1 LLYQETSRARR
12 TAPRFVIAVFAAIA
26 GLLLTAL
33 PAEAVGGD
41 IYNTYPAG
49 GAPDGYTNSGICPT
63 GADACL
69 DTIVNQMQTNYN
81 TIGCSHNNAF
91 ADLYLF
97 VTKNMRTAIR
107 GGRFTDVPL
116 WNRLTQTFGT
126 YYLDAYNSW
135 KANSTSSKVPESWRI
150 AFNSAKN
157 KQTSTLGDIY
167 LAINA
172 HVNRDLAYAYYQSG
186 VPNSAD
192 HLKVND
198 ILSET
203 QVPGFAH
210 ISLHLDNTLPAQV
223 LVQPTN
229 VDLDFLAWREQAYSF
244 AQQLAAA
251 PDAAARGVIAQQI
264 EANAVAHA
272 NAIKAAFPTSWL
284 ANLNR
289 DAYCAVW
296 K

>member
-1 LLYQETSRARR
+1 MLDQETSRAHR
-12 TAPRFVIAVFAAIA
+12 TAPRFVTVVFAAIA
-26 GLLLTAL
+26 SLLLTAV
-33 PAEAVGGD
+33 PAQAVGGD
-41 IYNTYPAG
+41 IYNTYPPG
-49 GAPDGYTNSGICPT
+49 GAPDGYVNSGICPT

-81 TIGCSHNNAF
+81 TIGCSHNSAF

-116 WNRLTQTFGT
+116 MNRLTQTFGT

-135 KANSTSSKVPESWRI
+135 KANSTSTKVPEAWRI
-150 AFNSAKN
+150 TFNSAKN

-172 HVNRDLAYAYYQSG
+172 HVNRDLAFAYYQSG
-186 VPNSAD
+186 VPSSAD

-203 QVPGFAH
+203 QVPAFAH

-223 LVQPTN
+223 LAQPTN
-229 VDLDFLAWREQAYSF
+229 VDLDFLAWRDQAYSF

-251 PDAAARGVIAQQI
+251 PDAAARGVIAQKI

-272 NAIKAAFPTSWL
+272 NAIKAAFPTNWL

>member
-1 LLYQETSRARR
+1 LKHHLKLRPRR
-12 TAPRFVIAVFAAIA
+12 TAPRLVIGVAGAIA
-26 GLLLTAL
+26 GLLFAAL
-33 PAEAVGGD
+33 PALAVGGN
-41 IYNTYPAG
+41 INNSYPAG
-49 GAPDGYTNSGICPT
+49 GAPDGYANSGICPT

-69 DTIVNQMQTNYN
+69 DTIVSQMQTNYN

-97 VTKNMRTAIR
+97 VTKNMRTAVR
-107 GGRFTDVPL
+107 GGRFTDVQL
-116 WNRLTQTFGT
+116 FNRLTQTFGT
-126 YYLDAYNSW
+126 YYLDAYTSW
-135 KANSTSSKVPESWRI
+135 KANNASTKVPEAWRI

-157 KQTSTLGDIY
+157 KQTSTLGDVY

-186 VPNSAD
+186 IPSFAD
-192 HLKVND
+192 HTKVND

-203 QVPGFAH
+203 QIPGFAD
-210 ISLHLDNTLPAQV
+210 ITLHLDNGLPAQV
-223 LVQPTN
+223 LAQPTN
-229 VDLDFLAWREQAYSF
+229 VDLDFLAWRDQAYSF

-264 EANAVAHA
+264 EANANAHA
-272 NAIKAAFPTSWL
+272 NAIKAAFPTNWL

>member
-1 LLYQETSRARR
+1 MHQETLRGRR
-12 TAPRFVIAVFAAIA
+12 TTPRFVIAVFVAIA
-26 GLLLTAL
+26 GLLLTAV

-41 IYNTYPAG
+41 ISNTYPAG
-49 GAPDGYTNSGICPT
+49 GAPDGYVNSGICPT

-69 DTIVNQMQTNYN
+69 DTIVSQMQTNYA

-97 VTKNMRTAIR
+97 VTRNMRTAIR

-135 KANSTSSKVPESWRI
+135 KANNASTKVPEAWRI

-172 HVNRDLAYAYYQSG
+172 HVNRDLAYAYFQSG
-186 VPNSAD
+186 VPNSTD

-203 QVPGFAH
+203 QVPGFAD

-223 LVQPTN
+223 LAQPTN
-229 VDLDFLAWREQAYSF
+229 VDLDFLAWRDQAYSF

-272 NAIKAAFPTSWL
+272 NAIKAAFPTNWL